1 MVDISRWIGRLD
13 IGGLRCACPPYES
26 GSRRWPAG
34 FSIVSDY
41 RRCFVPGGCYFFTV
55 VTYQRKPVFAEGA
68 RVELLREALR
78 AVRRQRPFEIQA
90 MVVMP
95 EHLHAVWQLPK
106 GDSDYSRRWREIK
119 HFVSSRIAAPVNHR
133 GEKAVWQRRFWE
145 HTIRDEQDWGRH
157 VDYVHYNPVKHGRVT
172 AARDWPYSSFWSCVA
187 KGWYSLEWGGV
198 EPADIRDLWLE

>member
-1 MVDISRWIGRLD
+1 VVDISRWIGRLD

-119 HFVSSRIAAPVNHR
+119 HFVSSRLISGTCGWSDGYR
-133 GEKAVWQRRFWE
+133 GGWRERVGGDDRSLQSPRYA
-145 HTIRDEQDWGRH
+145 GSL
-157 VDYVHYNPVKHGRVT
+157 DYVASTPRRT
-172 AARDWPYSSFWSCVA
+172 APGELD
-187 KGWYSLEWGGV
+187 
-198 EPADIRDLWLE
+198 